1 MNADLER
8 SISCPHCGASVVY
21 AGMIGMPANA
31 IYQCD
36 GCDRATWVPVAPPP
50 ANSAD
55 PSTQERQQL
64 VSDKDDG
71 AAD

>member
-1 MNADLER
+1 
-8 SISCPHCGASVVY
+8 
-21 AGMIGMPANA
+21 MPANA